1 MTLKEKIAKL
11 RSYGCTIT
19 IKKDVSISHVGQPYN
34 ILVLDAFL
42 TDLAVEKLV
51 DERIEL
57 YETRTWIKIVEEQ

>member
-11 RSYGCTIT
+11 RSYGCRIIINTN
-19 IKKDVSISHVGQPYN
+19 VSVSNAGHPYN
-34 ILVLDAFL
+34 ILVLDSFL
-42 TDLAVEKLV
+42 TDEDVEELV